1 MNIIWVLEQLFS
13 VRALLPLFQEKTP
26 LAEFFQSIATKIDNN
41 NDTSNRDDTMTRS
54 TGSSLDT
61 IDDLCEGYSIYVSQ
75 LQPKQQ
81 PSTADMVSS
90 EDREEGESDSKKRK
104 LTIDL

>member
-1 MNIIWVLEQLFS
+1 MLEQLFS

-41 NDTSNRDDTMTRS
+41 TPNRDDTMTGS

-61 IDDLCEGYSIYVSQ
+61 IDDLCEEYSIYISQ

-90 EDREEGESDSKKRK
+90 EEGKGESDSKKRK

>member
-1 MNIIWVLEQLFS
+1 MLEQLFS

-41 NDTSNRDDTMTRS
+41 TPNRDDTMTRS

-61 IDDLCEGYSIYVSQ
+61 IDDLCEEYSIYISQ

-90 EDREEGESDSKKRK
+90 EDREEGKGESDSKKRK